1 MKVPFVKY
9 HGTGNDFILIDNRKK
24 KIKLTKKQIA
34 NFCHRRFGIGADG
47 LMLLESHS
55 EFPFEMIYYNADGLK
70 SSMCGNG
77 GRCISAFAHSL
88 RIFKEKVSFLA
99 VGKIYH
105 AHLTNQKENNK
116 KNISLQMN
124 DVLKKNILHKKNF
137 ILNTGSPHYVK
148 FVENIELNN
157 FIEEAKKIRYG
168 KTWGEKGINVNFVSI
183 EGKNKKSKNLISVR
197 TYERGVEEETYS
209 CGTGAVACALATNL
223 FQNSSTKKNTI
234 QVQTKGGKLKVSF
247 ENCESSYTN
256 IFLSGETAKVFCGEY
271 SLPSF

>member
-9 HGTGNDFILIDNRKK
+9 HGTGNDFILIDNRTK
-24 KIKLTKKQIA
+24 KIKLTKKQIS

-47 LMLLESHS
+47 LMLLQSHS

-88 RIFKEKVSFLA
+88 GIFKEKVSFLA

-105 AHLTNQKENNK
+105 SYIIHQKGNNR
-116 KNISLQMN
+116 KNISLRMN
-124 DVLKKNILHKKNF
+124 DVLKKNILHKKDF

-148 FVENIELNN
+148 FVENIDLNN
-157 FIEEAKKIRYG
+157 FVEEAKKIRYG

-183 EGKNKKSKNLISVR
+183 EGKNKKSKSKISVR

-209 CGTGAVACALATNL
+209 CGTGAVACALAMSL
-223 FQNSSTKKNTI
+223 FQNSSTQKNTI

-247 ENCESSYTN
+247 ENCESSYID
-256 IFLSGETAKVFCGEY
+256 IFLSGETTKVFCGEY
-271 SLPSF
+271 SIPSA